1 MIKVHDYITKMKTNN
16 IQIKL
21 IRNINEYNNSDK

>member
-1 MIKVHDYITKMKTNN
+1 MIKVHDYITKMKTKN

-21 IRNINEYNNSDK
+21 IRNINEYNNRDK